1 MINIQQKSISH
12 RDKSF
17 SHRGY
22 LQLRK
27 IVSIL
32 LITLFSSMA
41 LSSSFVFPDSVSME
55 KHTLAE
61 SFVDGDSLK
70 SVGLRGESSLAGF
83 VKASILTPQRNL
95 KESVATTLVLT
106 KISADGK
113 HARYSQRFS
122 GYEVFGGEVIAH
134 LDKQGINL
142 DRVTGNFITGLE
154 EVAIAKKAAVELD
167 RAIEVAKQTMDGSH
181 QWDFENSEA
190 DLVVYHNPDRE
201 DFQPALAYIVNFLA
215 MSETADPTRP
225 FLVIDAVT
233 GEILDRWEGLNT

>member
-12 RDKSF
+12 RDKSI

-22 LQLRK
+22 LQLKK

-32 LITLFSSMA
+32 LITLLSPMA

-83 VKASILTPQRNL
+83 VKASIITPQRNL
-95 KESVATTLVLT
+95 KGNVANTLVLT

-113 HARYSQRFS
+113 HARYNQRFS

-142 DRVTGNFITGLE
+142 DRVTGNFITGLKE
-154 EVAIAKKAAVELD
+154 DAIAKKAAIELD
-167 RAIEVAKQTMDGSH
+167 RAIEIAKQTMDGSH

-190 DLVVYHNPDRE
+190 DLVIYHNPDRE
-201 DFQPALAYIVNFLA
+201 GFEPKLAYIVNFLA

-225 FLVIDAVT
+225 FMVIDAVT
-233 GEILDRWEGLNT
+233 EEVIDSWEGLNT

>member
-1 MINIQQKSISH
+1 MINIRNKSISQ
-12 RDKSF
+12 
-17 SHRGY
+17 RGY
-22 LQLRK
+22 LKLEK

-32 LITLFSSMA
+32 LITLFSPMA
-41 LSSSFVFPDSVSME
+41 YSNAFVFPNRVSME
-55 KHTLAE
+55 RHTLAE
-61 SFVDGDSLK
+61 SFVDSNSLK
-70 SVGLRGESSLAGF
+70 SVGLRGESSLARF
-83 VKASILTPQRNL
+83 VKASILTPQRNIRRD
-95 KESVATTLVLT
+95 VANTLVLV

-154 EVAIAKKAAVELD
+154 EVAIAKKADVELD

-190 DLVVYHNPDRE
+190 DLVIYHNPDRE
-201 DFQPALAYIVNFLA
+201 GFQPALAYIVNFLA

-233 GEILDRWEGLNT
+233 EEVIDSWEGLNT

>member
-1 MINIQQKSISH
+1 MKIMQQKSISQYW
-12 RDKSF
+12 
-17 SHRGY
+17 Y
-22 LQLRK
+22 LLSKK
-27 IVSIL
+27 IISIL
-32 LITLFSSMA
+32 IIAMLSPMAFSN
-41 LSSSFVFPDSVSME
+41 SFVFPSSVSMQR
-55 KHTLAE
+55 HTLAE
-61 SFVDGDSLK
+61 SFVDSNSLK
-70 SVGLRGESSLAGF
+70 SVDLRGESSLAGF

-95 KESVATTLVLT
+95 KGSVATTLVLT

-154 EVAIAKKAAVELD
+154 EVTIAKKAAVELD

>member
-1 MINIQQKSISH
+1 MKIMQLKSNSK
-12 RDKSF
+12 RQYRALTKT
-17 SHRGY
+17 
-22 LQLRK
+22 
-27 IVSIL
+27 IL
-32 LITLFSSMA
+32 ALSVVLFSPLVFSN
-41 LSSSFVFPDSVSME
+41 SFVFPNTVSME
-55 KHTLAE
+55 QNTLTE
-61 SFVDGDSLK
+61 SFVDGDLLK
-70 SVGLRGESSLAGF
+70 SVGLRGESSFAGF
-83 VKASILTPQRNL
+83 DKASILTPQRNL
-95 KESVATTLVLT
+95 KDNAANTLVLT

-167 RAIEVAKQTMDGSH
+167 RAIEIAMQTMDGSH
-181 QWDFENSEA
+181 QWDFQNSEA
-190 DLVVYHNPDRE
+190 DLVIYHNPDRE
-201 DFQPALAYIVNFLA
+201 GFQPALAYIVNFLA